1 MNNNKKRI
9 YLINPL
15 NPDNFWTMQSS
26 VKAVGAKTLMPNAAL
41 ATLISLTPKELDIEY
56 IYCDENISKIDWNT
70 KCDLAAVTGYTLHS
84 RRINEICSEFKKRNI
99 PVALGGT
106 FATLQKEQAGKIAD
120 YLFIYEAEY
129 TWPQFLKEWM
139 NGKAKNIYAQKE
151 HIDMKDSPA
160 PDWSFIKGK
169 EYLYFTVQTSR
180 GCPNNCDFCDAVKL
194 VGHKYRTKSIKQIM
208 TEIKN
213 AYDAGAETIFFSED
227 NFFVKKSFTIELLT
241 EIIKL
246 NTSLPVP
253 LSFAAQATI
262 KISNDEEI
270 LKLLAD
276 ARFSVIFLGVE
287 SIRKKCLDEINKGHI
302 FQFNPAEAVAKISS
316 YGIIPFVGL
325 IAGFDNDDA
334 STFRELEDFLV
345 NTASPLASI
354 SILNAPE
361 NTALYQ
367 RMKKLGRINENFT
380 GLWHFS
386 TNIKP
391 VSMSLQDLISGHRKL
406 FKNLYEPENFEERAL
421 DWMKNIKYFTNLY
434 KSSKTNFSKLCKFF
448 YILKYYILNE
458 PLPVIRM
465 FFRLIKKSRKI
476 HPRMIKKSITLLSQY
491 CHYYDFANNAS
502 WQKLKDEVRSV

>member
-9 YLINPL
+9 YLINPF
-15 NPDNFWTMQSS
+15 NPENFWTMQSS
-26 VKAVGAKTLMPNAAL
+26 VRAVGAKTLMPNAAL
-41 ATLISLTPKELDIEY
+41 ATLVSLTPKDLDIEY
-56 IYCDENISKIDWNT
+56 IYCDENTSKIDWNA
-70 KCDLAAVTGYTLHS
+70 KCDLAAITGYTLHS
-84 RRINEICSEFKKRNI
+84 ERISEICAEFRKRNI

-106 FATLQKEQAGKIAD
+106 FATLQREHARKLAD
-120 YLFIYEAEY
+120 HLFIYEAEY
-129 TWPQFLKEWM
+129 TWPQFLREWIK
-139 NGKAKNIYAQKE
+139 GKAKDLYIQKE

-169 EYLYFTVQTSR
+169 EYLYFAVQTSR

-194 VGHKYRTKSIKQIM
+194 VGHKYRTKTIDQIM
-208 TEIKN
+208 IEIKN
-213 AYDAGAETIFFSED
+213 AYNAGAETIFFSED
-227 NFFVKKSFTIELLT
+227 NFFVKKSFTIELLS

-246 NTSLPVP
+246 NVTLPAP
-253 LSFAAQATI
+253 LSFSAQATI
-262 KISNDEEI
+262 KISKDEEI

-325 IAGFDNDDA
+325 IVGFDNDDT
-334 STFRELEDFLV
+334 STFRELNEFLV
-345 NTASPLASI
+345 NTASPIASI
-354 SILNAPE
+354 SVLNAPE

-367 RMKKLGRINENFT
+367 RMKKLKRINENFQ

-391 VSMSLQDLISGHRKL
+391 VSMSLPELIAGHRSL
-406 FKNLYEPENFEERAL
+406 FKNLYEPKNFEARSLE
-421 DWMKNIKYFTNLY
+421 WMRNIKYYTNLY
-434 KSSKTNFSKLCKFF
+434 KNSKTNFSKLSKFF
-448 YILKYYILNE
+448 YILRYYIIHE
-458 PLPVIRM
+458 PLPVIKM
-465 FFRLIKKSRKI
+465 FFRLIKKSWKI
-476 HPRMIKKSITLLSQY
+476 NPRMVKKSITLLSQY

-502 WQKLKDEVRSV
+502 WQNLKDKV